1 MKANFTLSDGD
12 KAVTD
17 ADGKA
22 KVTLKGTKAGAHTV
36 TTSMV
41 GGKSEQLVV
50 NFTADTLT
58 AQVNLNVT
66 EDNFIANNIGM
77 TRLQATV
84 TDGNG
89 NPVEGIKVNFR
100 GTSVTLSSTSVETD
114 DQVFAEILVTST
126 EVGLK
131 TVSASLADKPT
142 EVISRLL
149 NAKVD
154 VNSATI
160 TSQEIPE
167 GQVMVAQDIAVKA
180 HVNDQFGNPVT
191 HQPATFSAAPSSQM
205 IISQNT
211 VSTNTQ
217 GVAEVT
223 MTPERNGSYTVKA
236 SLANGASLEKQLEAI
251 DEKLTLTSS
260 PLIGVN
266 APKGATLTAMLTS
279 ANGTPVEGQVIN
291 FSVTLE
297 GATLSGGKVRTNS
310 SGQAPVVLTSNK
322 VGTYTV
328 TASFHNG
335 VTIQTQT
342 TVKVTGNP
350 STAHVASF
358 IAEPSTIAATNRD
371 LSTLKATVE
380 DGSGNLIEGLTVYF
394 ALKNGSTT
402 LTSLTAVT
410 DQNGIATTSVKGA
423 ITGSVTVSTVTSAG
437 GMQTVDISLVAG
449 PADASQSIL
458 KNNQSSLKG
467 DFTDSAELHL
477 VLHDISGNPIK
488 VSEGMEFVQS
498 GTNVPYM
505 KISAIDYTQNI
516 NGDYKATVTGGGE
529 GIATLIPVLNG
540 VHQAGLSTTIEFISA
555 ETRPMT
561 GTVSVNGANLP
572 TASFPSQGFTEVVNK
587 NWPPS

>member
-1 MKANFTLSDGD
+1 MQQTVNYVPNVTNAEITLAASKDPVIADNNDLTTLTATVADTEGNAIANTEVTFTLPEDVKANFTLSDGD

-100 GTSVTLSSTSVETD
+100 GTSVTLSSTSVERD
-114 DQVFAEILVTST
+114 DHVFAEILVTST

-223 MTPERNGSYTVKA
+223 MTSERNGSYTVKA

-266 APKGATLTAMLTS
+266 APKGATLTATLTS

-358 IAEPSTIAATNRD
+358 IADPSTIAATNSD

-394 ALKNGSTT
+394 ALKSGSTT

-410 DQNGIATTSVKGA
+410 DQNGIATT
-423 ITGSVTVSTVTSAG
+423 
-437 GMQTVDISLVAG
+437 
-449 PADASQSIL
+449 
-458 KNNQSSLKG
+458 
-467 DFTDSAELHL
+467 
-477 VLHDISGNPIK
+477 
-488 VSEGMEFVQS
+488 
-498 GTNVPYM
+498 NV
-505 KISAIDYTQNI
+505 
-516 NGDYKATVTGGGE
+516 
-529 GIATLIPVLNG
+529 
-540 VHQAGLSTTIEFISA
+540 
-555 ETRPMT
+555 R
-561 GTVSVNGANLP
+561 
-572 TASFPSQGFTEVVNK
+572 
-587 NWPPS
+587 